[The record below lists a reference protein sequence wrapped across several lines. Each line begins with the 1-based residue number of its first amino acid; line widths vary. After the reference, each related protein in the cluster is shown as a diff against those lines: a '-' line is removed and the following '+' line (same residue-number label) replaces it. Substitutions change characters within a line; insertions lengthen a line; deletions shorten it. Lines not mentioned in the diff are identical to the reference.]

1 MPPLLREPNRRR
13 RPAGRA
19 ETSLCLLLRAHGEV
33 DHPPTCSRPDAEF
46 ASAKPSFFADGSEGE
61 DENYC
66 CLRRR
71 TRRGTRRWVEGK
83 KKRPKEIMKN
93 TYQRKIAAL
102 IPDCHFWSSRVVARI
117 PPVVNP
123 NLFRLLS
130 CTHADILILLY
141 AVTSNSSAHTM
152 INQGENA
159 SNKKENTKTIKHI
172 RHVKRCLYCV
182 RSIANWVSSRLE
194 IRT

>member
-1 MPPLLREPNRRR
+1 
-13 RPAGRA
+13 
-19 ETSLCLLLRAHGEV
+19 
-33 DHPPTCSRPDAEF
+33 
-46 ASAKPSFFADGSEGE
+46 
-61 DENYC
+61 
-66 CLRRR
+66 
-71 TRRGTRRWVEGK
+71 
-83 KKRPKEIMKN
+83 MKN

-182 RSIANWVSSRLE
+182 RSIANLVSSRLE
-194 IRT
+194 IPEMHVLACGASCRRRLLLFRHRWCYLCFVAAGAFFHMPRSNFGPSSARLSTPQFLLTPHKHLFLLEPKTV